1 MVAMS
6 RYVNPVR
13 LVAGTFVLALM
24 LAPAYFFVIRDEAGP
39 GIQRAE
45 MLATVASGD
54 VGLGVG
60 QYAPDF
66 EISTPEGKR
75 VRLSELRGRP
85 AVVNFWATWCGS
97 CLTEMPDL
105 KALQEERGVDNVS
118 VLAINAGE
126 TRAQADEFIDF
137 LDAPFVFA
145 LDPGLVVSDAYG
157 VYGLPLSV
165 FLDSEGVVRGV
176 YRGHAQPEILEILV
190 KAAFDA
196 APHGELPVV
205 LRTVTHIPRERVL
218 TVSDE
223 EDGLRFEGRSLR
235 CDVSYCAGEVAGHAL
250 RAIAGVRDAAF
261 AGAGGTDRALVV
273 HLEAGAGRETV
284 IEGVK
289 RALESVPDPV
299 YDQPIVVKD
308 R

>member
-1 MVAMS
+1 MS

-13 LVAGTFVLALM
+13 LLTGAVILAAM
-24 LAPAYFFVIRDEAGP
+24 LVPAYVFVIRDKAEP
-39 GIQRAE
+39 GIARAE
-45 MLATVASGD
+45 LLDTSATGT
-54 VGLGVG
+54 VGLDVG

-66 EISTPEGKR
+66 EISTPQGGR
-75 VRLSELRGRP
+75 VRLSDLRGRP
-85 AVVNFWATWCGS
+85 AIVNFWATWCGS

-105 KALQEERGVDNVS
+105 KTLQEERGVDNVS
-118 VLAINAGE
+118 ILAINAGE

-176 YRGHAQPEILEILV
+176 YRGHAQPEILETLV
-190 KAAFDA
+190 TAAFDA

-205 LRTVTHIPRERVL
+205 LRTVSHIPRDRVL

-235 CDVSYCAGEVAGHAL
+235 CDVSYCAGEVASAAL
-250 RAIAGVRDAAF
+250 RAIAGVREVTF
-261 AGAGGTDRALVV
+261 AGAGETDRALVL
-273 HLEAGAGRETV
+273 HLDAGADRASV

-289 RALESVPDPV
+289 RALESVTDPV

>member
-1 MVAMS
+1 MS

-13 LVAGTFVLALM
+13 LVAGAVILAAM
-24 LAPAYFFVIRDEAGP
+24 LVPAYFFVIHDEAEP
-39 GIQRAE
+39 GIERAD
-45 MLATVASGD
+45 LLDTAASGPVGLD
-54 VGLGVG
+54 VGE
-60 QYAPDF
+60 YAPDF
-66 EISTPEGKR
+66 EISTPEGER
-75 VRLSELRGRP
+75 VRLSDLRGRP

-118 VLAINAGE
+118 ILAVNAGE

-176 YRGHAQPEILEILV
+176 YRGHAQPEILETLV

-205 LRTVTHIPRERVL
+205 LPTVSHIPRDRVL
-218 TVSDE
+218 TVSDDE
-223 EDGLRFEGRSLR
+223 AGLRFEGRSLR
-235 CDVSYCAGEVAGHAL
+235 SDISYCARDVAAEAL
-250 RAIAGVRDAAF
+250 RAVAGVREVMF
-261 AGAGGTDRALVV
+261 ADAGGTDRALVV
-273 HLEAGAGRETV
+273 HLVVGANRESV
-284 IEGVK
+284 IEGVG

-299 YDQPIVVKD
+299 YDQPIIVRD

>member
-1 MVAMS
+1 MS
-6 RYVNPVR
+6 LSVSPVR
-13 LVAGTFVLALM
+13 LLAGAVVLAAVLV
-24 LAPAYFFVIRDEAGP
+24 PAYFLVIRDEAEP
-39 GIQRAE
+39 GIERAE
-45 MLATVASGD
+45 MLETVASGS
-54 VGLGVG
+54 VGLDVG

-66 EISTPEGKR
+66 AISTPEGER
-75 VRLSELRGRP
+75 VRLSDLRGRP

-118 VLAINAGE
+118 ILAINAGE

-176 YRGHAQPEILEILV
+176 YRGHAQPEILETLV

-196 APHGELPVV
+196 APYGDLPVV
-205 LRTVTHIPRERVL
+205 LRTVSHIPRDRIL
-218 TVSDE
+218 NVSDDE
-223 EDGLRFEGRSLR
+223 AGLRFEGRSLR
-235 CDVSYCAGEVAGHAL
+235 CDVSYCAERLALDAFQFVPGFRAGGFVA
-250 RAIAGVRDAAF
+250 I
-261 AGAGGTDRALVV
+261 GGTDRALIISYDSAVPR
-273 HLEAGAGRETV
+273 ADV

-299 YDQPIVVKD
+299 YDQPIIV
-308 R
+308 RAR

>member
-1 MVAMS
+1 MS

-13 LVAGTFVLALM
+13 LLAGAIILAAM
-24 LAPAYFFVIRDEAGP
+24 LVPAYFFVIRDEVEP
-39 GIQRAE
+39 GIARAE
-45 MLATVASGD
+45 LVETVASGP
-54 VGLGVG
+54 VGLNVG

-66 EISTPEGKR
+66 EISTPQEER
-75 VRLSELRGRP
+75 IRLSDLRGRP

-97 CLTEMPDL
+97 CLSEMPDL

-118 VLAINAGE
+118 ILAVNAGE

-165 FLDSEGVVRGV
+165 FLDAEGVVRGV
-176 YRGHAQPEILEILV
+176 YRGHAQPEILETLV
-190 KAAFDA
+190 EAAFDA
-196 APHGELPVV
+196 APHAELPVV
-205 LRTVTHIPRERVL
+205 LRTVSHIPRDRVL
-218 TVSDE
+218 VVSDE
-223 EDGLRFEGRSLR
+223 EAGLRFEGRSLR
-235 CDVSYCAGEVAGHAL
+235 CDVSYCARDVAADAL
-250 RAIAGVRDAAF
+250 RAIAGVREVMF
-261 AGAGGTDRALVV
+261 ADAGGTDRALMV
-273 HLEAGAGRETV
+273 HLEGGANRESV

-299 YDQPIVVKD
+299 YDQPIIV
-308 R
+308 RNR